1 MNGAVL
7 TNFAHVFSFRIA
19 GNKYR
24 GLAFSLGKKTNK
36 HRQSYQRIVSKETT
50 STRPRLQKVVK
61 FICLTQSYLFNTPI
75 LRVYLSVSL
84 SVSLSV
90 GLSVGLSV
98 CRSVGLFV
106 YRSFY
111 LSVYLSVFRLSV
123 CLFACQ
129 PVCRFVD

>member
-1 MNGAVL
+1 MAPSCRTL
-7 TNFAHVFSFRIA
+7 RMC
-19 GNKYR
+19 
-24 GLAFSLGKKTNK
+24 SLSG
-36 HRQSYQRIVSKETT
+36 SPAT
-50 STRPRLQKVVK
+50 STAVSPSALEKKQTKTDNHIKGSFLKRPQVHGLQKVVK

-90 GLSVGLSV
+90 GLSV

-129 PVCRFVD
+129 PICRFVD